1 MSKKLLAVLL
11 CASLLLNAA
20 VVGGVLY
27 VRYVAVPRM
36 NLEAVSTRLDLD
48 AAGRDHLLEMRRY
61 VWTALLESRKDNQA
75 AIMDVNDALA
85 TKSAGDPALVASLDR
100 LGGLRRERQERLLGV
115 ILAFRDS
122 LPVESRERFTLMSKD
137 PQFVMELIGLRVDAD
152 AR

>member
-1 MSKKLLAVLL
+1 MSKKLLTLLL

-27 VRYVAVPRM
+27 VRYVAAPRV

-48 AAGRDHLLEMRRY
+48 AAGRDHLLQMRRDL
-61 VWTALLESRKDNQA
+61 WSALLESRKDSQS

-85 TKSAGDPALVASLDR
+85 TKSAGDPAFAASLDR
-100 LGGLRRERQERLLGV
+100 LSGLRRERQERLLGV
-115 ILAFRDS
+115 ILAFRDTLS
-122 LPVESRERFTLMSKD
+122 PESRERFTLMSKD
-137 PQFVMELIGLRVDAD
+137 PQFVMELIGLRMDAD